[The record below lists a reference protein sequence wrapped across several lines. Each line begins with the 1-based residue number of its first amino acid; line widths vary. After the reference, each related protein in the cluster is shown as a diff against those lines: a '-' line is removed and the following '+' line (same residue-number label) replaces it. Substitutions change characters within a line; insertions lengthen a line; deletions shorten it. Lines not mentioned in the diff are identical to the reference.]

1 MQIES
6 FLSERNIHECKS
18 TKNMAETA
26 KIQGQIL
33 VKIQNNEMHVEK
45 IRSFVEQIK
54 RVNPVSN

>member
-1 MQIES
+1 
-6 FLSERNIHECKS
+6 
-18 TKNMAETA
+18 MAETA